1 MTKVC
6 GRVDLKNN
14 VLETLRI
21 SGSENLHL
29 FCSGSATVRGGGE
42 EESPRTGEGAGDK
55 DDTSVKFR

>member
-29 FCSGSATVRGGGE
+29 FCSGSATVRGGGGGGGVPE
-42 EESPRTGEGAGDK
+42 DR
-55 DDTSVKFR
+55 

>member
-42 EESPRTGEGAGDK
+42 EESQRTGEGAGDV
-55 DDTSVKFR
+55 S